1 MRCKRLETFDPR
13 KCAPFLHAGI
23 KELARVSRGAGKGFH
38 GPVKLKMAEIARSA
52 EMRAFP
58 SARERLLRSFGLML
72 KSSDGRRRQRPFIAT
87 MAPR

>member
-1 MRCKRLETFDPR
+1 MIAAVVL
-13 KCAPFLHAGI
+13 
-23 KELARVSRGAGKGFH
+23 SRGVACDKTPREARSGAFGKGNSLRKADEVQTP
-38 GPVKLKMAEIARSA
+38 GNVRSA